1 MCGKKLGMQDR
12 HERRVEVWRVL
23 RWKKPPPIGSGSG
36 HGTPVIRSVCRGVYA
51 SLDGDG
57 DEKVTEAEVCDAAE
71 ERGLVLT
78 DEQAFLA
85 SDGEA
90 DAGDG
95 GVSLD
100 EQLTG
105 IDGRVQGTYEG
116 RRTTL
121 WAVSTLLSLR

>member
-1 MCGKKLGMQDR
+1 MTT
-12 HERRVEVWRVL
+12 
-23 RWKKPPPIGSGSG
+23 PI
-36 HGTPVIRSVCRGVYA
+36 TKTVCRGVYA
-51 SLDGDG
+51 SLDGTG

-78 DEQAFLA
+78 DEQAFLTA
-85 SDGEA
+85 DGEA

-95 GVSLD
+95 GVNPD

-116 RRTTL
+116 RRTTHIPRYASP
-121 WAVSTLLSLR
+121 AVTHPTYTPTRR